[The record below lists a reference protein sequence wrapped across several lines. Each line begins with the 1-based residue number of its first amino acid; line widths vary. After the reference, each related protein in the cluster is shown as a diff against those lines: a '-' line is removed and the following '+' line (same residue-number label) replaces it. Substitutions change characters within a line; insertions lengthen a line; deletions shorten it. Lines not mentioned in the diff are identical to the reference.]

1 MSFYIIGTAGHI
13 DHGKTELSMALT
25 GINTDRLKEEQ
36 DKGMS
41 IKLGFAPFSLS
52 EDLRLGLVDVPGHEK
67 FISQMMSGASGMDI
81 VILVIAATEGIMP
94 QTKEHLAVISILGIK
109 NIIVALTKKSLV
121 EEDMIELLKEE
132 ISFYLSSLDYF
143 NVPVVPLDSITGE
156 GIEDLKSVLKEELQK
171 LPEKPIG
178 SYPRLP
184 IDRVFSLTGHGT
196 IITGTLWSGHIKK
209 GDLVIIFP
217 INKKV
222 KVRNIQV
229 HGQDVDKAVAG
240 QRVALNLPEVKPK
253 EIPSGSFILKENI
266 LQESY
271 KLLGKFKLLPE
282 KEPLKNNSKIRAHLG
297 TKEAL
302 GKLILLESE
311 EILPKE
317 EELANLYLEKPIGTI
332 PSDILII
339 RNENNSHTL
348 GSFKVIDSFPG
359 KFKRKD
365 KAFIEATYSRISG
378 TGLEQITDI
387 VQKEP
392 FISKKELLIKLS
404 ASEDILKKLLDQTKE
419 EILEIEGQYVLS
431 KYLDSLEKDILSYL
445 ENKLKAGFLINGV
458 AKEEIKSRFF
468 SFLNQKPFNAL
479 LDLFKDSLEVKG
491 NFLIP
496 KGYKTK
502 TGSEDQIV
510 LDKIMK
516 AYREDGYLTKSPK
529 EIADLLKI
537 REDKAVKYLSYLLSL
552 GELVKIDE
560 NIYFFKENYDIALSK
575 IIDYCKKEGFIDIR
589 GVKELLGTSRKYIV
603 PLLEYLDYSKITKRV
618 ENKRILV
625 RR

>member
-36 DKGMS
+36 DRGMS

-81 VILVIAATEGIMP
+81 IILAIAATEGIMP

-132 ISFYLSSLDYF
+132 VSFYLSSLDYF

-156 GIEDLKSVLKEELQK
+156 GIEDLKSVLKEEVQK
-171 LPEKPIG
+171 LPEKLIG

-196 IITGTLWSGHIKK
+196 IITGTLWSGYIKK
-209 GDLVIIFP
+209 GDSVIIFP

-297 TKEAL
+297 TEEAL

-317 EELANLYLEKPIGTI
+317 EELAGLYLEKPIGTI

-339 RNENNSHTL
+339 RNENNSHAL

-365 KAFIEATYSRISG
+365 KAFIEATYSRILG
-378 TGLEQITDI
+378 TDLEQITDI

-404 ASEDILKKLLDQTKE
+404 ISEDILKKLLDQTKE
-419 EILEIEGQYVLS
+419 EILEIESQYVLS

-458 AKEEIKSRFF
+458 AKEEIKSKFF
-468 SFLNQKPFNAL
+468 SFLNQKNFNAL

-516 AYREDGYLTKSPK
+516 AYREDGCLTKSPK

-537 REDKAVKYLSYLLSL
+537 REDKGVKYLNYLLSL

-560 NIYFFKENYDIALSK
+560 NIYFSKENYDIALSK
-575 IIDYCKKEGFIDIR
+575 IIDYCKKEGSIDIR
-589 GVKELLGTSRKYIV
+589 KVKELLGTSRKYIV